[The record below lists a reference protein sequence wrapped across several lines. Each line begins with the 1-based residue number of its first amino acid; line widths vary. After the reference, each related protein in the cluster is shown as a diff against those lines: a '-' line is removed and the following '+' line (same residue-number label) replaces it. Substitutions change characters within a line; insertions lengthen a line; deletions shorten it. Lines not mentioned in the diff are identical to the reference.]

1 MNKEQIM
8 TVGEL
13 IKRLQAMPQNA
24 VVEINDN
31 RNGEMYG
38 VEQVDHFAAN
48 EYDPESVVI
57 QVNC

>member
-1 MNKEQIM
+1 M

-13 IKRLQAMPQNA
+13 IKRLQAMPQA
-24 VVEINDN
+24 AMVEINDN
-31 RNGEMYG
+31 RNGEMYN
-38 VEQVDHFAAN
+38 VMQVDHFAAN

>member
-1 MNKEQIM
+1 M
-8 TVGEL
+8 TVADL

-24 VVEINDN
+24 VVEVNDN
-31 RNGEMYG
+31 RNGEMYS
-38 VEQVDHFAAN
+38 VEQVDHFVAD